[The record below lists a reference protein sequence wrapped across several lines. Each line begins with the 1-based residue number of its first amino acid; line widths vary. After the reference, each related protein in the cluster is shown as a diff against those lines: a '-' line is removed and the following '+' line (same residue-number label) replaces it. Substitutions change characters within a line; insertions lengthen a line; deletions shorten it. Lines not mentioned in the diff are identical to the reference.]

1 MPFNLNY
8 EDDIYKDQTLVFYLE
23 NKHSVLQLDEI
34 KKYFEENFGAANL
47 YQIYGDRLEY
57 FMIFQKH
64 EAGVRLNKWLSEKG
78 GESDRNIFLGSDY

>member
-1 MPFNLNY
+1 
-8 EDDIYKDQTLVFYLE
+8 
-23 NKHSVLQLDEI
+23 LDEI

-57 FMIFQKH
+57 FLIFQKH

-78 GESDRNIFLGSDY
+78 GESDRKNFFPLENVIY